1 MQTLWIGLAGA
12 LGTVAR
18 YRLDTLVQGRLQGPF
33 PCGTLLVN
41 LLDSLLGAVLLYSAL
56 RGGSVSPAARL
67 VLGTGFLG
75 GFTTY
80 SAFNSETLGYFL
92 DGAPGRGAVY
102 LAATLLGCLA
112 AGGAGWL
119 LARALFAT

>member
-18 YRLDTLVQGRLQGPF
+18 YRLDTLVQVRLQGPF
-33 PCGTLLVN
+33 PCGTLVVN
-41 LLDSLLGAVLLYSAL
+41 LVGSFLGAVLLYAAL
-56 RGGSVSPAARL
+56 CGGSVPPAARL

-80 SAFNSETLGYFL
+80 SAFNSETLGYLL

-102 LAATLLGCLA
+102 LAAMLLGCLA
-112 AGGAGWL
+112 AGAAGWL
-119 LARALFAT
+119 LARALMGT